1 MSNKP
6 LKQFHNSF
14 DACCPFGLLDRAIA
28 TFRCPVA
35 FRRAVDWK
43 LPKVDWDQ
51 CPDPL
56 LGRDKWSHPTLLS
69 SGVFHLAA
77 RLSIALLI
85 ACSLFLTGCNS
96 QPATSEVFGKVSV
109 AGKPIDDG
117 DITFQPIEGGGS
129 TSSGKITNGQYRL
142 SGESGLVSGAYL
154 VKVNAYREP
163 SNKSNMIGGGLDMP
177 PETAGMTRK
186 EQYLPEKYNAK
197 STIEKLVVED
207 GKTKI
212 ERDFELK

>member
-1 MSNKP
+1 MSNNP

-14 DACCPFGLLDRAIA
+14 DVCCRFNLLDRTIA

-35 FRRAVDWK
+35 F
-43 LPKVDWDQ
+43 
-51 CPDPL
+51 
-56 LGRDKWSHPTLLS
+56 
-69 SGVFHLAA
+69 
-77 RLSIALLI
+77 SIALLI

-96 QPATSEVFGKVSV
+96 QPATAEVFGKVSV

-117 DITFQPIEGGGS
+117 DITFQPIEGAGF

-142 SGESGLVSGAYL
+142 SGESGLLSGAYS

-163 SNKSNMIGGGLDMP
+163 SSKSNMIGGGLDMP

-197 STIEKLVVED
+197 STIEKFVVEN